1 MKNIILIFKRE
12 YGSRVR
18 KKSFLLSTFLTP
30 IGILVF
36 TFVLAFILSNGSEA
50 KKIAI
55 YDPFEFLQ
63 LDESNLES
71 NSSISFE
78 KIMDFDK
85 SILSK
90 EIELTEF
97 LKKMDLD
104 GILYIP
110 QNEVQNDSN
119 LLELKSFQSDLF
131 TVEQL
136 GVGAQSNIQSA
147 LAERI
152 EALKLEKLG
161 IKQETIEKTK
171 FNSNDIQVQTTIL
184 GENKEVSSGKMK
196 IIMASFVGGAMM
208 FLIYFIIV
216 IYGNMVMRSVMEE
229 KVSRIIEVM
238 ISSVKPF
245 ELMMG
250 KILGVGAVGLTQ
262 LGIWLLTIPLIN
274 ILAGLVLG
282 SRLTKMQ
289 SMQNSEMGSTDF
301 DEIQLALSEFFQLN
315 FMELF
320 IFFLLFFL
328 AGYLLYASLFAA
340 IGSAMGEDNGE
351 GQSLTMI
358 VIIPVIIGFYIGIA
372 AIEDPNSNL
381 AFFASLFPL
390 FSPIVMPGRI
400 VFEPPLWQILLSLV
414 LLIGTAVFF
423 TWISA
428 RIYRI
433 GILMYGKKVGV
444 KEFFKWIWMKD

>member
-85 SILSK
+85 SILSNEK
-90 EIELTEF
+90 EMTLF
-97 LKKMDLD
+97 LKKMELD

-110 QNEVQNDSN
+110 QNEVQNDTN

-161 IKQETIEKTK
+161 IQQETLEKTK

-245 ELMMG
+245 ELMM
-250 KILGVGAVGLTQ
+250 
-262 LGIWLLTIPLIN
+262 PLIN

-444 KEFFKWIWMKD
+444 KEFFKWIWIKD